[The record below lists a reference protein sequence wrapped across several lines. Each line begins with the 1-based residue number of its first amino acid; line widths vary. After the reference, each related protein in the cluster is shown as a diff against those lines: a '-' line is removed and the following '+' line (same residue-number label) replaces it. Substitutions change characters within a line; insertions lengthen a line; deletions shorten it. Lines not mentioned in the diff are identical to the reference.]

1 MKLCKYIAACGGL
14 ICLYVLLGYYYFTKY
29 KTDKPSYD
37 TVKKFQTFCFALTI
51 MNYILLIST
60 YFSPVELVEYYK
72 ENYFYVTL
80 IYIISLLCSFGI
92 LSIYY
97 MVKKRRGNFSQY
109 DEVLIQ

>member
-1 MKLCKYIAACGGL
+1 MTCGLL
-14 ICLYVLLGYYYFTKY
+14 IFLHVLLGYYYFTKY
-29 KTDKPSYD
+29 KTDKPSYA
-37 TVKKFQTFCFALTI
+37 TVKKYQALCFALTI
-51 MNYILLIST
+51 INYIFIISS
-60 YFSPVELVEYYK
+60 YFSPAELVEYYK
-72 ENYFYVTL
+72 ENYFYIML